1 MYNLMMK
8 SVEFRKFEGLNK
20 KILLFYRF
28 LQVSPTYRM
37 AYEHV
42 YQDAALPDCHD
53 YVRLLKSAERFGD
66 VWGLSFERWWFQHG
80 QYWLDF
86 INHIQ
91 PKVAARYYGLSLP
104 SAEEMDEHHWRTL
117 GSFNEQLQSYQHDE
131 FLPNGS
137 PDTVIMAIPVN
148 GDAEVIEEHMIE
160 LLRNELQKLPETIR
174 RRSRIKFQKN
184 KVRRL
189 SLEKFLYAVY
199 TRALYFDD
207 LKLHQLGSKIDKEY
221 PQTKRKDESDSDE
234 PPERIN
240 GIKASET
247 LRKALFVSEWAALS
261 EFPVTTRHDR
271 VRDEKAKMVTDDATG
286 KQRLQLIEGSYN
298 LSFDWRFI
306 KDQIRAGNIDP
317 QL

>member
-1 MYNLMMK
+1 MK
-8 SVEFRKFEGLNK
+8 RDDFYKFEAKNPK
-20 KILLFYRF
+20 TTLFYRF

-42 YQDAALPDCHD
+42 YQQADLPDCHD

-66 VWGLSFERWWFQHG
+66 VWGLSFKKWWFQHG

-104 SAEEMDEHHWRTL
+104 SAQEMDEHHFRIL
-117 GSFNEQLQSYQHDE
+117 GSFDEQLQSYKEDE
-131 FLPNGS
+131 FMPNGS
-137 PDTVIMAIPVN
+137 PDTVMLAIPVN
-148 GDAEVIEEHMIE
+148 GDADMIEKHTIE
-160 LLRNELQKLPETIR
+160 LLRGELRKLPEDIR

-184 KVRRL
+184 KVRNL
-189 SLEKFLYAVY
+189 TLERFLFAVY

-207 LKLHQLGSKIDKEY
+207 LKLHQLGARIDKEY
-221 PQTKRKDESDSDE
+221 PQTKRKVQSDSEE
-234 PPERIN
+234 PPERII
-240 GIKASET
+240 GIKTSEL

-261 EFPVTTRHDR
+261 EFPVATKHDR
-271 VRDEKAKMVTDDATG
+271 VRNEKAKMVGDEATG
-286 KQRLQLIEGSYN
+286 NRRLQLIEGPYN

-317 QL
+317 AL